1 MPTTKDMY
9 RNIEAERARN
19 DYTIEELAKALGI
32 GEKTFRNWRDNEKVL
47 DGTMLVKLADLF
59 GCSVDYLLG
68 ISDKIRP

>member
-19 DYTIEELAKALGI
+19 DYTIEELAKVLGI